1 MLLKRKENKKTKV
14 NKFNIKDKRSQLI
27 IVGSL
32 LIIGGLSL
40 VGGKYLYN
48 YLQNRQEDNLIQ
60 DFYEVQ
66 EQIDDTNE
74 EVPTEENEIQEEKK
88 EISVSN
94 EEYIAV
100 IKIPKIGLEK
110 GLFKKG
116 SYNNNVNKNIQILD
130 DSSYPDEEN
139 GNFILAGHSGS
150 GRVAYFKNLH
160 KLERDDQVSVFYNG
174 AEYKYKVVNMYDIE
188 KTGTANIIRN
198 ANKSTL
204 TLVTCR
210 HNTNKQIIIICEL
223 VEKA

>member
-1 MLLKRKENKKTKV
+1 MLLKRKENNKKIK
-14 NKFNIKDKRSQLI
+14 NKKFNIKGSQLI

-32 LIIGGLSL
+32 LILGGLSL
-40 VGGKYLYN
+40 VGGKYFYN
-48 YLQNRQEDNLIQ
+48 YLQNKEEDNKLQ

-66 EQIDDTNE
+66 EQIDNTDEEITNN
-74 EVPTEENEIQEEKK
+74 VDKLQEEKK

-110 GLFKKG
+110 GLYKKG
-116 SYNNNVNKNIQILD
+116 SYNNNVNKNIQILN

-139 GNFILAGHSGS
+139 GNFILAGHSGN
-150 GRVAYFKNLH
+150 GRIAYFKNLH
-160 KLERDDQVSVFYNG
+160 KLEREDQVSVFYNG
-174 AEYKYKVVNMYDIE
+174 SEYRYKVVNMYDIE
-188 KTGTANIIRN
+188 KTGSANIIRN

-223 VEKA
+223 VEKV

>member
-48 YLQNRQEDNLIQ
+48 YLQNRQEDNMIQ
-60 DFYEVQ
+60 NFYEIQ

-74 EVPTEENEIQEEKK
+74 DTPTESNEVQEEKK

-160 KLERDDQVSVFYNG
+160 KLERDDQVSVFYND

>member
-48 YLQNRQEDNLIQ
+48 YLQNRQEDNMIQ
-60 DFYEVQ
+60 NFYEIQ

-74 EVPTEENEIQEEKK
+74 DTPTESNEVQEEKK

-110 GLFKKG
+110 GLFKKD

>member
-48 YLQNRQEDNLIQ
+48 YLQNRQEDNMIQ

-74 EVPTEENEIQEEKK
+74 DTPTESNEVQEEKK

-130 DSSYPDEEN
+130 DSNYPDEEN
-139 GNFILAGHSGS
+139 GNFILAGHSGN

>member
-1 MLLKRKENKKTKV
+1 M
-14 NKFNIKDKRSQLI
+14 
-27 IVGSL
+27 
-32 LIIGGLSL
+32 
-40 VGGKYLYN
+40 
-48 YLQNRQEDNLIQ
+48 IQ

-74 EVPTEENEIQEEKK
+74 DTPTESNEVQEEKK

-130 DSSYPDEEN
+130 DSNYPDEEN
-139 GNFILAGHSGS
+139 GNFILAGHSGN

-198 ANKSTL
+198 ANKSTV

>member
-48 YLQNRQEDNLIQ
+48 YLQNRQEDNMIQ
-60 DFYEVQ
+60 DFYEIQ

-74 EVPTEENEIQEEKK
+74 DTPTESNEVQEEKK

-174 AEYKYKVVNMYDIE
+174 VEYKYKVVNMYDIE